1 MVYVLDKRK
10 KPLMPY
16 SLKRARQLL
25 DRGRARVHKRLP
37 FTIRHVDRFEEN
49 SVLQPLTLKI
59 DPGSKTTGMALV
71 REAGPK
77 AEPRAEPKAEVV
89 SLIELEHRGEKINK
103 KLKQRAAFVPTCAP
117 ALRAS
122 TTAAPKKAGCHHR
135 SSIASTSRFR
145 VVNKLLSLAPA
156 TAIARELVRF
166 DTELIETPEISG
178 VEYQQG
184 TLAGDEVREY
194 LFKKWDRTCVCC
206 DAVNVPLNL
215 DPVISRSKGGS
226 DRASNLVR
234 ASIPSNQ
241 NKGAKDMKDFLAK
254 DPSPLE
260 RILKQAKQSL
270 AKQLLKDAAR
280 VNAPRWALYGALQLP
295 GLPVSVGTGGRT
307 KFNRH
312 RFFIPKTHALDAV
325 SVGNMDTV
333 VEIAGA
339 KQSAFD
345 ITAYG
350 RGAYQRTRLTR
361 KLFPRST
368 LMRSKSVH
376 GFEIADRAKAVVPNG
391 KKQET
396 YPGRV
401 AVRETGSLNLKTS
414 TATVEGIN
422 HKHCRLIQ
430 RGDGYGLSPRLP
442 FPTLHRKGTRLLP
455 GLNAGV

>member
-1 MVYVLDKRK
+1 MY
-10 KPLMPY
+10 PY
-16 SLKRARQLL
+16 TF
-25 DRGRARVHKRLP
+25 RL
-37 FTIRHVDRFEEN
+37 VDRLEED

-59 DPGSKTTGMALV
+59 DPGCKTTGMAQV

-89 SLIELEHRGEKINK
+89 SLIELKHRGEKINK
-103 KLKQRAAFVPTCAP
+103 KLKQRSPSVPTCAP

-122 TTAAPKKAGCHHR
+122 TAAAQKKAGCHHR
-135 SSIASTSRFR
+135 SCIASIPRFR
-145 VVNKLLSLAPA
+145 VVNKLRSLAPA
-156 TAIARELVRF
+156 TAIAQELVRF
-166 DTELIETPEISG
+166 DTQLIEKPEISG
-178 VEYQQG
+178 VDYQQG
-184 TLAGDEVREY
+184 TLARDEVREY
-194 LFKKWDRTCVCC
+194 LFKKWRRTCVCC

-215 DPVISRSKGGS
+215 DPVIPRSKGGS
-226 DRASNLVR
+226 DRASNLVP

-241 NKGAKDMKDFLAK
+241 NKGAEDMKDFLAK
-254 DPSPLE
+254 DPSRLE
-260 RILKQAKQSL
+260 RILKQAKQPLAKRPL

-280 VNAPRWALYGALQLP
+280 VNATRWALYGALQLP
-295 GLPVSVGTGGRT
+295 GLAVSVGTGGRT

-350 RGAYQRTRLTR
+350 RGRYQRTRLTR

-368 LMRSKSVH
+368 HMRSKSVH
-376 GFEIADRAKAVVPNG
+376 GFEIGDQAKAVVPKGN
-391 KKQET
+391 KQET
-396 YPGRV
+396 YPGPV
-401 AVRETGSLNLKTS
+401 ALRETGSLNLKTS
-414 TATVEGIN
+414 TATLEGIN

-430 RGDGYGLSPRLP
+430 RGDRLRLVTASPMS
-442 FPTLHRKGTRLLP
+442 
-455 GLNAGV
+455 NA

>member
-1 MVYVLDKRK
+1 
-10 KPLMPY
+10 
-16 SLKRARQLL
+16 
-25 DRGRARVHKRLP
+25 
-37 FTIRHVDRFEEN
+37 
-49 SVLQPLTLKI
+49 
-59 DPGSKTTGMALV
+59 
-71 REAGPK
+71 
-77 AEPRAEPKAEVV
+77 
-89 SLIELEHRGEKINK
+89 
-103 KLKQRAAFVPTCAP
+103 
-117 ALRAS
+117 
-122 TTAAPKKAGCHHR
+122 
-135 SSIASTSRFR
+135 
-145 VVNKLLSLAPA
+145 VNKLRSLAPA
-156 TAIARELVRF
+156 TAIAQELVRF

-194 LFKKWDRTCVCC
+194 LFEKWGRTCVYC
-206 DAVNVPLNL
+206 DAVHVPLNL
-215 DPVISRSKGGS
+215 DPVIPRSKGGS
-226 DRASNLVR
+226 DRASNLVP

-241 NKGAKDMKDFLAK
+241 NKGAEDMKDFLAK
-254 DPSPLE
+254 EKSRLE

-361 KLFPRST
+361 KLFPRGT

-376 GFEIADRAKAVVPNG
+376 GFEIGDQAKAVVPKGN
-391 KKQET
+391 KQET
-396 YPGRV
+396 SPGPV
-401 AVRETGSLNLKTS
+401 ALRETGSLNLKTS

-422 HKHCRLIQ
+422 HKHSHLLQ
-430 RGDGYGLSPRLP
+430 RGMATACHLVSHVQHLIEKQRACSP
-442 FPTLHRKGTRLLP
+442 T
-455 GLNAGV
+455 